1 MSTRN
6 IPIDEPESNM
16 KGETDAPANDAA
28 GGGEM
33 VEAHEET
40 PEQRIEAL
48 ERDNARLR
56 DAALRAVA
64 DLENY
69 RRRAN
74 AEREQVVVYGNE
86 RLLRSL
92 LPIVDDMQRSI
103 EMGGQSRDFDNF
115 FQGVSMINDKFAK
128 LLDGLGVRKIE
139 TVGRPFDVNVHEALL
154 RQPSDEPEDTVITEL
169 EAGYMFGDRVLR
181 HAKVVVSAGN

>member
-16 KGETDAPANDAA
+16 KDETDAPDNEAA
-28 GGGEM
+28 GGEEM
-33 VEAHEET
+33 VGAQEES

-69 RRRAN
+69 RRRAT
-74 AEREQVVVYGNE
+74 AEREQVVIYGNE

-92 LPIVDDMQRSI
+92 LPIVDDMKRSI
-103 EMGGQSRDFDNF
+103 DMGGQSRDFDNF

-128 LLDGLGVRKIE
+128 LLDGLGVKKIE
-139 TVGRPFDVNVHEALL
+139 TVGQPFDVNLHEALL